1 MRDTLKQPLINMQK
15 FPKISIALCTHNGD
29 RFLKE
34 QLQSLEN
41 QSVPAN
47 EIIICD
53 DDSTDNTLQI
63 IQEFSAKLPIKFF
76 QNKPALRTIKNF
88 EYAISLCTGDII
100 FPCDQDDFWMPQ
112 KLEKMVQYLEEN
124 SDKEVVCSNAR
135 MVDEQL
141 NDLGASLWDKVR
153 LWEKQILDW
162 ENGKAFEL
170 LLQGNRVTGC
180 TLAMRHDFAKRAIPF
195 PTDIHSDFIHDGWIG
210 ILGALN
216 NRIGLLNEA
225 LVLYRQHENQQVGI
239 IQRNTEKV
247 EFSSRFSRPRNQK
260 IAPLLAKSTFYN
272 NLLNYL
278 HNNYPELRAYSQSLQ
293 TIAEHYK
300 VRSSL
305 SEKRLNRLN
314 PIVRNFIKGN
324 YHRYQDLESRWYGKY
339 LAILGDLLE

>member
-1 MRDTLKQPLINMQK
+1 MKT

-29 RFLKE
+29 EFLKE

-41 QSVPAN
+41 QSIPAN

-76 QNKPALRTIKNF
+76 HNRPALRTIKNF

-124 SDKEVVCSNAR
+124 PDKEVVCSNAR

-141 NDLGASLWDKVR
+141 NDLGSSLWDKVR

-162 ENGKAFEL
+162 KNGKAFEL

-180 TLAMRHDFAKRAIPF
+180 TVAMRHDFAKRAIPF
-195 PTDIHSDFIHDGWIG
+195 PTDIHPDFIHDGWIG

-247 EFSSRFSRPRNQK
+247 EFSSRFSRPRNKK
-260 IAPLLAKSTFYN
+260 IAPLLEKSIFYN

-278 HNNYPELRAYSQSLQ
+278 DTNYPELRAYSQSLQ

>member
-1 MRDTLKQPLINMQK
+1 MKT

-29 RFLKE
+29 EFLKE

-41 QSVPAN
+41 QSIPAN

-76 QNKPALRTIKNF
+76 QNRPALRTIKNF

-124 SDKEVVCSNAR
+124 PDKEVVCSNAR

-141 NDLGASLWDKVR
+141 NDLGSSLWDKVR

-162 ENGKAFEL
+162 KNGKAFEL

-195 PTDIHSDFIHDGWIG
+195 PTDIHPDFIHDGWIG

-247 EFSSRFSRPRNQK
+247 EFSSRFSRPRNKK
-260 IAPLLAKSTFYN
+260 IAPLLEKSIFYN

-278 HNNYPELRAYSQSLQ
+278 DTNYPELRAYSQSLQ

>member
-1 MRDTLKQPLINMQK
+1 MKTFLKT
-15 FPKISIALCTHNGD
+15 SIALCTYNGD

-41 QSVPAN
+41 QSIPAN

-112 KLEKMVQYLEEN
+112 KIEKMVQYLQEN
-124 SDKEVVCSNAR
+124 PDKEVVCSNAR

-141 NDLGASLWDKVR
+141 KDLGASLWDKVR
-153 LWEKQILDW
+153 LWEQQISDW
-162 ENGKAFEL
+162 KNGKAFDL

-180 TLAMRHDFAKRAIPF
+180 TLAMRYDFAKRAIPF
-195 PTDIHSDFIHDGWIG
+195 PTDIHPDFIHDGWIG

-216 NRIGLLNEA
+216 NRIGLLDEA

-239 IQRNTEKV
+239 IQRTTEKV
-247 EFSSRFSRPRNQK
+247 EFTSRFSRPRNQK
-260 IAPLLAKSTFYN
+260 IAPLLEKSTFYN

-278 HNNYPELRAYSQSLQ
+278 HKTHPELERYSQSLQ
-293 TIAEHYK
+293 IIAEHYQL
-300 VRSSL
+300 RSSL
-305 SEKRLNRLN
+305 SEKRLNRLK
-314 PIVRNFIKGN
+314 PIVKNFIKGN
-324 YHRYQDLESRWYGKY
+324 YHRYQDMESRWYGKY